1 MKLKETTI
9 TVGRT
14 VSLAPYEILRIDV
27 QETYTDV
34 SKEER
39 EKLVERLSKRVLNSV
54 ALESRRHKAQIKE

>member
-14 VSLAPYEILRIDV
+14 VSLAPYETLRIDV